1 MTAKTGN
8 LWWWSSFA
16 LQRQS
21 TDQRDKPR
29 GPKENSTKEGTF
41 HWHGVRPLLLRFS
54 WGIGPNQ
61 SSRRV
66 LANTNQLRNT
76 RSGLV
81 IKILLLL
88 LLALPVMASP
98 KHKIQVR
105 NQFGGWQQYQTVHHL
120 PSASRTAQSK
130 ASQSGKQYRIVDEDG
145 NLMDLFY
152 P

>member
-1 MTAKTGN
+1 M
-8 LWWWSSFA
+8 
-16 LQRQS
+16 
-21 TDQRDKPR
+21 
-29 GPKENSTKEGTF
+29 
-41 HWHGVRPLLLRFS
+41 
-54 WGIGPNQ
+54 
-61 SSRRV
+61 
-66 LANTNQLRNT
+66 
-76 RSGLV
+76 
-81 IKILLLL
+81 KILLLL

-98 KHKIQVR
+98 KYKIQVR